1 MRTYPIDSPRAAARV
16 IVLCLLAD
24 GASCQHE
31 QLALK
36 RAASDPRIGVDEDL
50 LQRVKQELCEDI
62 AATHEPTWTGS
73 ARIDEPTLGALL
85 DEVRDPSLRLAV
97 FEACLD
103 IVRADGVVGASES
116 YVLATA
122 KQRWPDITN
131 RDHALDDDRSSRL
144 NRPHAA
150 SSAAAERAIHAA

>member
-16 IVLCLLAD
+16 IVLSLLAD
-24 GASCQHE
+24 GASCQYE
-31 QLALK
+31 QRALQ
-36 RAASDPRIGVDEDL
+36 RAASDPRLGVDEDL

-62 AATHEPTWTGS
+62 AATHEPNWMGS

-85 DEVRDPSLRLAV
+85 DEVRDPILRRAV
-97 FEACLD
+97 YDACVD

-122 KQRWPDITN
+122 KERWAGFT
-131 RDHALDDDRSSRL
+131 DRE
-144 NRPHAA
+144 H
-150 SSAAAERAIHAA
+150 

>member
-16 IVLCLLAD
+16 IVLSLLAD

-36 RAASDPRIGVDEDL
+36 RAASDPRLGVDEDL

-62 AATHEPTWTGS
+62 AATHDPTWLGS
-73 ARIDEPTLGALL
+73 ACLDEPTLGALL
-85 DEVRDPSLRLAV
+85 DEVHDPRLRLAV
-97 FEACLD
+97 YDACVD
-103 IVRADGVVGASES
+103 IVRADGVIGAPES
-116 YVLATA
+116 YVLSTA
-122 KQRWPDITN
+122 KQRWAGFAI